1 MEPIRRAAPADV
13 SRIAEILV
21 FNNRLYFWPIFQDDG
36 YSFGEMQVLPV
47 AESYLKDPQKL
58 ADTFVYDDGVVKGL
72 IQAAGGE
79 VVKCYVAPCFQSGG
93 VGRAL
98 LDYAVKRLDARWLWA
113 LERNRRAIRFYERA
127 GFHATGERKLEEG
140 TPEYLTRMERD

>member
-1 MEPIRRAAPADV
+1 
-13 SRIAEILV
+13 
-21 FNNRLYFWPIFQDDG
+21 
-36 YSFGEMQVLPV
+36 MQVLPV

-79 VVKCYVAPCFQSGG
+79 VVKCYVDPCFQSGG

-113 LERNRRAIRFYERA
+113 LEKNRRAIRFYERA

>member
-21 FNNRLYFWPIFQDDG
+21 FNNRLYFWPIFQDDS

-47 AESYLKDPQKL
+47 AESYREDPEKL
-58 ADTFVYDDGVVKGL
+58 VQTFVYDDGVIKGL
-72 IQAAGGE
+72 IQVAGGE
-79 VVKCYVAPCFQSGG
+79 VVKCYVDPCFQSGG

-98 LDYAVKRLDARWLWA
+98 MNYAVERLDARWLWA
-113 LERNRRAIRFYERA
+113 LEKNLRAIRFYERS
-127 GFHATGERKLEEG
+127 GFHVTEERKPEQG
-140 TPEYLTRMERD
+140 TAEYLVRMERG

>member
-36 YSFGEMQVLPV
+36 YSFGQMQVLPV
-47 AESYLKDPQKL
+47 AESYREDPEKL
-58 ADTFVYDDGVVKGL
+58 AQTFVYDD
-72 IQAAGGE
+72 
-79 VVKCYVAPCFQSGG
+79 G

-98 LDYAVKRLDARWLWA
+98 LDYAVERLDARWLWA
-113 LERNRRAIRFYERA
+113 LEKNRRAVRFYESR
-127 GFHATGERKLEEG
+127 GFHVTEERKLEEG
-140 TPEYLTRMERD
+140 TAEYLTRMERD